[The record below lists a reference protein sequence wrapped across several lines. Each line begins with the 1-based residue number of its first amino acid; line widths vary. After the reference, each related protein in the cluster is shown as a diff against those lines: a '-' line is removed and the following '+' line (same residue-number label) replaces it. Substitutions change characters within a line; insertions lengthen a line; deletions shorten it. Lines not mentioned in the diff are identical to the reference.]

1 MDIDV
6 ELDATGL
13 SCPMPIMKLSKSVKS
28 MEVGQVIKMISSD
41 PGSEED
47 VPKWV
52 KRSKNE
58 LLESNKDS
66 GSYIFVIKKLK

>member
-52 KRSKNE
+52 RRSKNE
-58 LLESNKDS
+58 LLESKNES
-66 GSYIFVIKKLK
+66 GSYIFIIKKLK

>member
-58 LLESNKDS
+58 LLESTAEA

>member
-58 LLESNKDS
+58 LLESKEDA
-66 GSYIFVIKKLK
+66 GSYIFIIKKLK

>member
-1 MDIDV
+1 MNIDI

-13 SCPMPIMKLSKSVKS
+13 SCPMPMMKLSKSVKM

-58 LLESNKDS
+58 LLESSKD
-66 GSYIFVIKKLK
+66 GGDYIFIIKKLK

>member
-28 MEVGQVIKMISSD
+28 MEIGQVIKMISSD

-58 LLESNKDS
+58 LLESKEDG
-66 GSYIFVIKKLK
+66 GSYIFIIKKLK

>member
-58 LLESNKDS
+58 LLESNKES

>member
-58 LLESNKDS
+58 LLESNNDA